1 MGIYFGPHTGNRS
14 ATYSAELAAE
24 LTKYGGRSSTGAA
37 GLLTYMGG
45 QTRLDS
51 WDMCPEEAEQAA
63 RSIEQ
68 AARSIEQAARSI
80 EQAARSIEQAA
91 KKLHPGDRRVAEQI
105 AADAW
110 EAANSGR
117 PWIVS

>member
-14 ATYSAELAAE
+14 YTYSAELAAK
-24 LTKYGGRSSTGAA
+24 LTKHGGRSSTGAA

-45 QTRLDS
+45 QMRLDS
-51 WDMCPEEAEQAA
+51 WEMCPEEAEQAA

-68 AARSIEQAARSI
+68 AATKLRS
-80 EQAARSIEQAA
+80 
-91 KKLHPGDRRVAEQI
+91 GDRRVAEQI

-110 EAANSGR
+110 EAANAGR
-117 PWIVS
+117 PWTVS